1 MGETDASS
9 GRVWG
14 ELVSKHAQQ
23 DQTLL
28 SGGAG
33 FKGHPWG
40 LREPIFFVLEPGV
53 VQKLYSGKVQ
63 HETLL
68 WEEVGRCSRELP
80 LLICLG
86 VCCRRGIAVKQING
100 MNTPGRK
107 RRKNIFFCLLTRY
120 CFTNSLMLLYCH

>member
-9 GRVWG
+9 GRVRG
-14 ELVSKHAQQ
+14 ELVSKHSQQ

-40 LREPIFFVLEPGV
+40 LREPIFFVLEPSV

-80 LLICLG
+80 LLICPG
-86 VCCRRGIAVKQING
+86 VCCRRGIAVKQINS

-120 CFTNSLMLLYCH
+120 LFTNSLMLLYCH